1 MQLNA
6 QTFNGKQQFEHS
18 IKLDNLKDTLN
29 FLSTL
34 KKYCINAKES
44 GVLGDF
50 KLDDDEEE
58 EDSRYNTAEIAPD
71 SPRKSN
77 EPAKKKKRRV

>member
-1 MQLNA
+1 M
-6 QTFNGKQQFEHS
+6 
-18 IKLDNLKDTLN
+18 KDTLN

-58 EDSRYNTAEIAPD
+58 EESRYDTAIIAPD
-71 SPRKSN
+71 SIQKSN
-77 EPAKKKKRRV
+77 ETAKKKKRKV